1 MLFFFCTQ
9 FLLKMIPIFSSDKGL
24 IIDSFT
30 IHKSL
35 YQVIY
40 NHKSIESTGQ
50 VEKLGSEM
58 LAQKRCKSTFIW
70 NFEKKNHSGDFS
82 FISDR
87 LILYNIVK

>member
-1 MLFFFCTQ
+1 
-9 FLLKMIPIFSSDKGL
+9 MILILSSDKGL
-24 IIDSFT
+24 IVKSFI

-40 NHKSIESTGQ
+40 NHQSIESTGP
-50 VEKLGSEM
+50 VEKMGSEM
-58 LAQKRCKSTFIW
+58 LAQKRCKCTFIW

-82 FISDR
+82 CISDR